1 VTTDSGL
8 RRPQSARWCS
18 QITADMGGEPLSE
31 AQRQR
36 VRRATTIAV
45 QCELME
51 AEVANG
57 RPIDLDGMLGADV
70 PPPGSSA
77 EV

>member
-1 VTTDSGL
+1 
-8 RRPQSARWCS
+8 
-18 QITADMGGEPLSE
+18 MGGEPLSE

>member
-1 VTTDSGL
+1 
-8 RRPQSARWCS
+8 
-18 QITADMGGEPLSE
+18 MGGEPLSE

-57 RPIDLDGMLGADV
+57 RPIDLDGYDRLIMLGADV